1 MVTSGH
7 GFDGGPGRDFADFLR
22 RELHAA
28 ADQVQPGADGLERI
42 RDKIRSR
49 PASASRPTGAL
60 GVWLAISGFL
70 AGLGRR
76 LASVLGVDHPSGK
89 HGGTAGEGDA
99 RREPKWPTDWREAML
114 RPAFAVGLAVF
125 AVGVVLAVF
134 LFNRPATAEIYTLSL
149 HAALPP

>member
-28 ADQVQPGADGLERI
+28 ADQVEPGTDGLERI

-49 PASASRPTGAL
+49 PAPASRPRGAL

-70 AGLGRR
+70 AGLGR
-76 LASVLGVDHPSGK
+76 LARAGRDRILSRIRSSPSAPGS
-89 HGGTAGEGDA
+89 T
-99 RREPKWPTDWREAML
+99 
-114 RPAFAVGLAVF
+114 
-125 AVGVVLAVF
+125 
-134 LFNRPATAEIYTLSL
+134 
-149 HAALPP
+149 

>member
-28 ADQVQPGADGLERI
+28 ADQVEPGADGLERI

-49 PASASRPTGAL
+49 PAPASRPRGAL

-76 LASVLGVDHPSGK
+76 LASVRGDYPFGK
-89 HGGTAGEGDA
+89 HGGTAGEGGA
-99 RREPKWPTDWREAML
+99 RWAAGCCSGRLCQGCRSADW
-114 RPAFAVGLAVF
+114 
-125 AVGVVLAVF
+125 
-134 LFNRPATAEIYTLSL
+134 
-149 HAALPP
+149 